1 MNPALSTNG
10 SARPGFIVH
19 EAGDINRLIF
29 RLFTRW
35 TLPRVE
41 IRIDSLPAVFV
52 QLVQHR
58 ITRISQAPAGGL
70 GVTLAFITFVAGTYV
85 VWTSFESLVWTPA
98 QIWQRVLLLAIAA
111 LYAGVFGMAAG
122 KAWTRVRLMRE
133 LRGLRHRLLAGETAS
148 EPARYVGR
156 ISPEAAA
163 ADAAAI
169 TREAMPD
176 NILRQPVLSRRRRHK
191 VVLRETGDLHRLFI
205 HLFTHWRLPSV
216 RIDVDEVAGLDVQYA
231 QHRIALLSEACNC
244 VLGVWLAGATILGGV
259 FFVQWEASHSWD
271 WMVPDSWGP
280 LGLVTVAALGAALTG
295 MAIEM
300 LWTRLK
306 MMRVAR
312 GVRHRLG
319 T

>member
-1 MNPALSTNG
+1 MNPALSTDG
-10 SARPGFIVH
+10 PVRPGFIVH

-70 GVTLAFITFVAGTYV
+70 GVTLAATTFVAGTYM
-85 VWTSFESLVWTPA
+85 VWTSFESLIWTPT
-98 QIWQRVLLLAIAA
+98 QVWQRVLLLAIAA
-111 LYAGVFGMAAG
+111 LYAGVLGMAAG
-122 KAWTRVRLMRE
+122 TAWTRVRLMRE
-133 LRGLRHRLLAGETAS
+133 LRGLRRRLLAGETNS
-148 EPARYVGR
+148 EPARYLGR
-156 ISPEAAA
+156 ITPEAAA

-169 TREAMPD
+169 KRVAIPD
-176 NILRQPVLSRRRRHK
+176 DVLRQPVLSRRRRSR
-191 VVLRETGDLHRLFI
+191 VVLRDTGDLNRLFI

-231 QHRIALLSEACNC
+231 QHRMALLSEACNC

-259 FFVQWEASHSWD
+259 FFVQWESSHSWD

-280 LGLVTVAALGAALTG
+280 LGLVSIAALGAASTG

-300 LWTRLK
+300 VWNRVR

-312 GVRHRLG
+312 SVRHRLEN
-319 T
+319 